1 MYRKPN
7 APLSVGGVIQEA
19 IRLYRE
25 SFRRCLP
32 IAVLGAAISA
42 AFDLL
47 ILGYAR
53 HAGMTLSGPEQIL
66 EVYEQPPIMA
76 LSLLYGVLSLA
87 VLGALLVMQNAVA
100 NRDTLLRAVQAIN
113 IGFARLGRCVIAFVV
128 STVLIVL
135 GCFLVLPGLYLSGA
149 LALWPVALY
158 VENAHGLQSLDV
170 SRKLIYG
177 YWWHAS
183 SVLGVALL
191 GALAFSMVA
200 GFIAAVIG
208 TVLGTD
214 AAGLGLG
221 ELISAVAV
229 VFMLPMV
236 PVSLIALY
244 NDLQQRRS
252 GVDAERRAGGAS

>member
-1 MYRKPN
+1 MYRKPD

-32 IAVLGAAISA
+32 IAGLGAVVA
-42 AFDLL
+42 ASFALL
-47 ILGYAR
+47 VIGYAH
-53 HAGMTLSGPEQIL
+53 HAGMALTGPEEL
-66 EVYEQPPIMA
+66 LAVYQQPPIMA
-76 LSLLYGVLSLA
+76 LALLYVVLKLA

-100 NRDTLLRAVQAIN
+100 NCDTLLRAVQAIN

-158 VENAHGLQSLDV
+158 VENAHGLQSLEV

-183 SVLGVALL
+183 SVLGLALL

-200 GFIAAVIG
+200 DFVAEVIG
-208 TVLGTD
+208 GMLGTD
-214 AAGLGLG
+214 AAGLGL
-221 ELISAVAV
+221 EQLISAAAE
-229 VFMLPMV
+229 VFILPMLPV
-236 PVSLIALY
+236 ALIALY

>member
-32 IAVLGAAISA
+32 IAVLGAAVSA

-47 ILGYAR
+47 ILGYAH
-53 HAGMTLSGPEQIL
+53 HAGMTLTGSEQIL

-76 LSLLYGVLSLA
+76 LSLLYAVLQLA

-100 NRDTLLRAVQAIN
+100 NRDTLLRAAQAIN
-113 IGFARLGRCVIAFVV
+113 IGFARLGRCVIAAVV

-221 ELISAVAV
+221 ELISAVAD

>member
-1 MYRKPN
+1 
-7 APLSVGGVIQEA
+7 
-19 IRLYRE
+19 
-25 SFRRCLP
+25 
-32 IAVLGAAISA
+32 
-42 AFDLL
+42 
-47 ILGYAR
+47 
-53 HAGMTLSGPEQIL
+53 
-66 EVYEQPPIMA
+66 
-76 LSLLYGVLSLA
+76 
-87 VLGALLVMQNAVA
+87 
-100 NRDTLLRAVQAIN
+100 
-113 IGFARLGRCVIAFVV
+113 
-128 STVLIVL
+128 
-135 GCFLVLPGLYLSGA
+135 
-149 LALWPVALY
+149 LWPVALY

-221 ELISAVAV
+221 ELISAVAD

>member
-32 IAVLGAAISA
+32 IAVLGAAVSA
-42 AFDLL
+42 TFDLL
-47 ILGYAR
+47 ILGYAH
-53 HAGMTLSGPEQIL
+53 HAGMALTGPEEL
-66 EVYEQPPIMA
+66 LAVYEQPPIMA

-100 NRDTLLRAVQAIN
+100 NRDTLVRAVQAIN
-113 IGFARLGRCVIAFVV
+113 IGFARLGRCVIAAVV

-158 VENAHGLQSLDV
+158 VENAHGLQSLEV

-221 ELISAVAV
+221 ELISAVAD